1 MIAILKYNAG
11 NIRSV
16 QNALE
21 REGVGCILTDD
32 VKELTEAEKVIIP
45 GVGNAGPAMRYLRER
60 GLDSVIKSL
69 KQPVLGICL
78 GLQLMCRWS
87 EEENTECLG
96 IFDTDVVRFPPS
108 GIIPHMGWNNFTW
121 LKDDLFRDIGIND
134 NMYYVHSYYAGLCS
148 QTTAACTYIV
158 TFSAALRRENFM
170 ATQFHPEKSA
180 ATGEKV
186 LRNFLSL

>member
-11 NIRSV
+11 NIKSV
-16 QNALE
+16 RNALE

-32 VKELTEAEKVIIP
+32 EKELAAADKVIIP
-45 GVGNAGPAMRYLRER
+45 GVGNAGPAMRYLRKR
-60 GLDSVIKSL
+60 GLDRVIKSL

-87 EEENTECLG
+87 EEENTGCLG
-96 IFDTDVVRFPPS
+96 IFDTDVVKFPPS

-121 LKDDLFRDIGIND
+121 LNDDLFKGLTIDD

-148 QTTAACTYIV
+148 HTTAACTYMV
-158 TFSAALRRENFM
+158 TFSAALRKDNFM

-180 ATGEKV
+180 AAGEKV